1 MCCACR
7 GLVRIRK
14 AEGGGAVTDRLD
26 ELYRPQIEQFGI
38 TLEEAGDAL
47 TGAVSDERARACVVV
62 YRLKG
67 LCVVTSHRIEVRSD
81 MAFHERSVPGLC
93 VCTLSADSLS
103 LCPVAQPNRAQRAG
117 NVAVFGHADD
127 PQRCVLRAGDVH
139 DAVSV
144 TFLPEWFSR
153 LEAREQRSALELID
167 EPGSA
172 CDAELACALDRCLR
186 SMTPLFGGR
195 LLDGASA
202 LRGAET
208 AARTAIAWFEE
219 RSRAERAAGTR
230 EQARLV
236 RAAERLV
243 AMRMDEM
250 LTLDELARAL
260 LTSRTRLC
268 AVFRQETGESLGA
281 YIRRSKMER
290 ARQLLERGGLSVSE
304 VARGVG
310 YPRVSSFTVAFERA
324 FGMPPSAIDE

>member
-1 MCCACR
+1 
-7 GLVRIRK
+7 
-14 AEGGGAVTDRLD
+14 
-26 ELYRPQIEQFGI
+26 
-38 TLEEAGDAL
+38 
-47 TGAVSDERARACVVV
+47 
-62 YRLKG
+62 
-67 LCVVTSHRIEVRSD
+67 

-172 CDAELACALDRCLR
+172 CDAELACELDRCLC

-195 LLDGASA
+195 LLNGAFA

-268 AVFRQETGESLGA
+268 AVFRQETGESLGRISA
-281 YIRRSKMER
+281 GRRWS
-290 ARQLLERGGLSVSE
+290 ARVSCSNGAGSASPKI
-304 VARGVG
+304 ARGVG
-310 YPRVSSFTVAFERA
+310 YPRVSKFTVAFERA
-324 FGMPPSAIDE
+324 FGMLPSAIGE

>member
-1 MCCACR
+1 M
-7 GLVRIRK
+7 
-14 AEGGGAVTDRLD
+14 
-26 ELYRPQIEQFGI
+26 
-38 TLEEAGDAL
+38 
-47 TGAVSDERARACVVV
+47 
-62 YRLKG
+62 
-67 LCVVTSHRIEVRSD
+67 
-81 MAFHERSVPGLC
+81 
-93 VCTLSADSLS
+93 
-103 LCPVAQPNRAQRAG
+103 AQPNRAQRAG

-202 LRGAET
+202 LRGAE
-208 AARTAIAWFEE
+208 
-219 RSRAERAAGTR
+219 AAGPFA
-230 EQARLV
+230 EQAAALIIDGAAKQIED
-236 RAAERLV
+236 AAERLV

-324 FGMPPSAIDE
+324 FGMPPSAIGE

>member
-1 MCCACR
+1 MR
-7 GLVRIRK
+7 
-14 AEGGGAVTDRLD
+14 DQLD

-38 TLEEAGDAL
+38 TLEETGDAL
-47 TGAVSDERARACVVV
+47 AGAVSDDRSRACVVV
-62 YRLKG
+62 YRLEG
-67 LCVVTSHRIEVRSD
+67 LCAVTSHRIEVRRE
-81 MAFHERSVPGLC
+81 MEFHERSVPGLC
-93 VCTLSADSLS
+93 VCTLSADSLA
-103 LCPVAQPNRAQRAG
+103 LCPVTQPRRAAGAG
-117 NVAVFGHADD
+117 NVAVFGHVDE
-127 PQRCVLRAGDVH
+127 PQQCTLRAGQVH

-144 TFLPEWFSR
+144 TFLPAWFSR
-153 LEAREQRSALELID
+153 LEERERRSAWELIE

-172 CDAELACALDRCLR
+172 CDEDLAHMLDRCLR
-186 SMTPLFGGR
+186 ALTPLFGGR

-202 LRGAET
+202 LRGAEG
-208 AARTAIAWFEE
+208 AARAAIAWFEE

-324 FGMPPSAIDE
+324 FGVPPSAIGE